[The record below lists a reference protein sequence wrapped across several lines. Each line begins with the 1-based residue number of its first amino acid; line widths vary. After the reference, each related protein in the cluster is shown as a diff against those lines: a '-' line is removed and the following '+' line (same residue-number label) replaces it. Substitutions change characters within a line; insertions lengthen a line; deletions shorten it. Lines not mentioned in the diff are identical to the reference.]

1 MAKTNYY
8 KVQASKGNQ
17 LDDITFYKDKN
28 SGLINIH
35 MGYEEL
41 SFTVK
46 EVREII
52 DKLKQCIKE

>member
-17 LDDITFYKDKN
+17 LDDITFYKDKD

-35 MGYEEL
+35 MGMKSCYL
-41 SFTVK
+41 
-46 EVREII
+46 
-52 DKLKQCIKE
+52 Q